1 MLTCSTDVDMYRS
14 KVEKNTTKLL
24 DCLRECSLIPTPP
37 RTTYMLFNNAHKKNR
52 KAQLIKI
59 LYIQARVEG
68 KSGRYTYAMIT
79 SQNHILAYKSKR
91 S

>member
-14 KVEKNTTKLL
+14 KVEKNATKLL

-37 RTTYMLFNNAHKKNR
+37 RTCFSIMHTKKNR